1 MHPAGEAPPP
11 SQVPKSGVVLM
22 LIILGAMA
30 LLAVYAN
37 IQRFRR
43 EQIETVVVMPTTSPS
58 TPPP

>member
-1 MHPAGEAPPP
+1 
-11 SQVPKSGVVLM
+11 M

-43 EQIETVVVMPTTSPS
+43 GQIETVIVMPATSSS
-58 TPPP
+58 TPAP